1 MSFSDSQPV
10 KIALS
15 NPVDKFG
22 KTYQISNIF
31 LADSSYEQEINNVP
45 EAYTLLSNFH
55 QNLDGRQI
63 NLKWEIIDPRDGH
76 TIKTTEEVS
85 KNPYISGLDITVYQN
100 SGELRG
106 KDVINNRTKVFET
119 EVKDVKFNYSIPED
133 TDIRNYS
140 VDVKLTDIFQ
150 NQNNGLFTTR
160 NLEPDFDIYSTS
172 FNSGFYEIGYSG
184 RIDTNNNDISN
195 GLEYIKVYNFTG
207 LNSGT
212 SGIFSQDQDFLNTS
226 VNYVTG
232 EYGSARIEL
241 SPGDNNYVMVLGVD
255 GFGTGH
261 HKGIYAYGQY
271 VTEEGFSGI
280 SGNAEEPRLL
290 RYDPEVTNLQDER
303 ISGGD
308 ALYFS
313 FDGNYNTGSSLLKTC
328 YGISGTGTSSQA
340 VRGYNDPIFLASGIF
355 YGEDDGYGAP
365 NTGQELLY
373 DNSLYWQRGFYTGEF
388 YEDATVSGVDF
399 TGSGTFGSGAG
410 FLWIPDCPKYSG
422 YELVTGDSFEGG
434 IFHYGY
440 YDSNYQLF
448 GCASR
453 QEALSGT
460 YEISGIYSMPANEP
474 NSYEIEYHTGPRFN
488 KTYEQA
494 ASYLNAI
501 GKMPAV
507 ILNQSQLS
515 KIQSMNAGKGWVGLR
530 RKKVGVLQNVFSE
543 EFINQAFFN
552 GTDFTEEESRPVQT
566 VNSLNQLETSMVV
579 INDVGDHWAW
589 VNSSGTHIY
598 KYAGSGYEKIR
609 EANLSIDIT
618 RNRDDQVLFSTGY
631 TGNVK
636 PVEFDQISFELSDG
650 IIDFEYDFIDIYYDA
665 EEESERYQNN
675 YNIVGLDLF
684 TGYEPNFVA
693 NQNSFM
699 DRYDIKYDDLIQ
711 PTGIILD
718 TQRMQTGISV
728 DFSQTLT
735 KPPSYYKMLPYDT
748 VGSGVLADANEKAG
762 GIEIKPAITDQ
773 VSILSLDSAKQS
785 NSNCVNLEF
794 QYNHLTPPIVTF
806 GLSYTGTK
814 DAMSYLGAMIKG
826 TPTVSNVEFILTE
839 VPPDTGYCLY
849 VHSSNS

>member
-22 KTYQISNIF
+22 KTYKISNIF

-85 KNPYISGLDITVYQN
+85 KSPYISGLDITVYQN

-106 KDVINNRTKVFET
+106 KDVINNRTKIFET
-119 EVKDVKFNYSIPED
+119 GVKDIKFNYSIPED
-133 TDIRNYS
+133 ADIRNYS
-140 VDVKLTDIFQ
+140 VDVKLTDVFE
-150 NQNNGLFTTR
+150 NQNSGLFTTR
-160 NLEPDFDIYSTS
+160 NLEPDFVITSTS
-172 FNSGFYEIGYSG
+172 FENGFYNIFYSG
-184 RIDTNNNDISN
+184 ITDDNNNDISN

-207 LNSGT
+207 LTSGT
-212 SGIFSQDQDFLNTS
+212 SGFFSQEQDFLNTN

-232 EYGSARIEL
+232 EYGSAQIEL

-261 HKGIYAYGQY
+261 HKGVYQFREY
-271 VTEEGFSGI
+271 VTGEGFSGI
-280 SGNAEEPRLL
+280 SVAQESPRLL
-290 RYDPEVTNLQDER
+290 RYDPEVINLQDER

-328 YGISGTGTSSQA
+328 YGISGTGVSSQA
-340 VRGYNDPIFLASGIF
+340 VLGYNDPIFLASGIF
-355 YGEDDGYGAP
+355 YGENHGYGIP
-365 NTGQELLY
+365 NPGQELLY
-373 DNSLYWQRGFYTGEF
+373 DNSLYWQSGFYTGEL
-388 YEDATVSGVDF
+388 YQEATVSGVDF

-410 FLWIPDCPKYSG
+410 YLWLADCPKYSG
-422 YELVTGDSFEGG
+422 YELVTGDYVQGG

-440 YDSNYQLF
+440 YSADTQGF

-453 QEALSGT
+453 EEALSNI
-460 YEISGIYSMPANEP
+460 YNISGIYSMPANDP

-515 KIQSMNAGKGWVGLR
+515 KIQNMNAGKGWVGLR
-530 RKKVGVLQNVFSE
+530 RKKVGVLKNVFSE

-552 GTDFTEEESRPVQT
+552 GTDFTEEESRSIQA
-566 VNSLNQLETSMVV
+566 VNSLNQLESSMIV

-618 RNRDDQVLFSTGY
+618 RNRDDQVLFNTGY
-631 TGNVK
+631 TGNIK
-636 PVEFDQISFELSDG
+636 PIELNEITFQLING
-650 IIDFEYDFIDIYYDA
+650 VINFEYDFVDNYYDTQP
-665 EEESERYQNN
+665 ESELYQEN

-693 NQNSFM
+693 NENSFM
-699 DRYDIKYDDLIQ
+699 DRYDIQYNDAIE
-711 PTGIILD
+711 PSGIIVD
-718 TQRMQTGISV
+718 TTKMQTGISV

-748 VGSGVLADANEKAG
+748 VGSGILADANEKAG
-762 GIEIKPAITDQ
+762 GIEIKPAIRDQ
-773 VSILSLDSAKQS
+773 VSILSLDDAKQS
-785 NSNCVNLEF
+785 NTNCVNLEF
-794 QYNHLTPPIVTF
+794 KFNHLTPPIVTF
-806 GLSYTGTK
+806 GLSYTGAK
-814 DAMSYLGAMIKG
+814 DTMSYLGAMIKG
-826 TPTVSNVEFILTE
+826 APTVSNVEFILTE

-849 VHSSNS
+849 VYSSNS

>member
-22 KTYQISNIF
+22 TTYQISNIY
-31 LADSSYEQEINNVP
+31 LTNSSYEQSIVNVP
-45 EAYTLLSNFH
+45 SSYALLSNFH

-63 NLKWEIIDPRDGH
+63 NLKWELTDPRDGH
-76 TIKTTEEVS
+76 LIKTTEEVS
-85 KNPYISGLDITVYQN
+85 KSPYISGFDVTVYQN
-100 SGELRG
+100 SGDIEG
-106 KDVINNRTKVFET
+106 KDVRANRTKIFET
-119 EVKDVKFNYSIPED
+119 GIKDIKFNYSIPED

-140 VDVKLTDIFQ
+140 VDVKLTDVFQ
-150 NQNNGLFTTR
+150 NQNSGLFTTR
-160 NLEPDFDIYSTS
+160 NLEPGFDIYSTS
-172 FNSGFYEIGYSG
+172 FNNGFYEIGYSG
-184 RIDTNNNDISN
+184 ITDDNNNDISN

-212 SGIFSQDQDFLNTS
+212 SGIFSQDQDFLDTS

-261 HKGIYAYGQY
+261 HKGIYAYRQY
-271 VTEEGFSGI
+271 VAGEGFSGI

-328 YGISGTGTSSQA
+328 YGISGTGASSRA

-355 YGEDDGYGAP
+355 YGEDDGYGIP
-365 NTGQELLY
+365 NAGQELLY
-373 DNSLYWQRGFYTGEF
+373 DNSLYWQSGFYTGEF
-388 YEDATVSGVDF
+388 YQDATVSGVDF

-410 FLWIPDCPKYSG
+410 YLWLADCPKYSG
-422 YELVTGDSFEGG
+422 YEFVTGDSFEGG

-440 YDSNYQLF
+440 YSPDFQGF

-453 QEALSGT
+453 KEALSGT
-460 YEISGIYSMPANEP
+460 YEISGIYSMPVNEP

-566 VNSLNQLETSMVV
+566 VNSLNQLETSMIV

-589 VNSSGTHIY
+589 VNSSGNHIY
-598 KYAGSGYEKIR
+598 KYAGSGYEKVR
-609 EANLSIDIT
+609 EAHLSIDIK
-618 RNRDDQVLFSTGY
+618 RERDGQILFSSGHIGEAPPMQFSGLSY
-631 TGNVK
+631 
-636 PVEFDQISFELSDG
+636 EISEGVVNFG
-650 IIDFEYDFIDIYYDA
+650 YDFTQNYYNNETNNSLFLD
-665 EEESERYQNN
+665 N
-675 YNIVGLDLF
+675 YNVVAVDLH
-684 TGYEPNFVA
+684 TGSVSDFIADSTN
-693 NQNSFM
+693 
-699 DRYDIKYDDLIQ
+699 L
-711 PTGIILD
+711 
-718 TQRMQTGISV
+718 MQTYDTESYSVEMIQESIPV
-728 DFSQTLT
+728 DFSEA
-735 KPPSYYKMLPYDT
+735 PSIPSFFKLRPYDT
-748 VGSGVLADANEKAG
+748 IGSGVLVNANEELG
-762 GIEIKPAITDQ
+762 DIEIKPATKSQ
-773 VSILSLDSAKQS
+773 VSIVNLDDAYHG
-785 NSNCVNLEF
+785 NTNCVSIDFKF
-794 QYNHLTPPIVTF
+794 QHLVPPVVTF
-806 GLSYTGTK
+806 GLSYTG
-814 DAMSYLGAMIKG
+814 DSNNMSYLGAMIKG
-826 TPTVSNVEFILTE
+826 VPTISSVDFILTE

-849 VHSSNS
+849 VYSSTS